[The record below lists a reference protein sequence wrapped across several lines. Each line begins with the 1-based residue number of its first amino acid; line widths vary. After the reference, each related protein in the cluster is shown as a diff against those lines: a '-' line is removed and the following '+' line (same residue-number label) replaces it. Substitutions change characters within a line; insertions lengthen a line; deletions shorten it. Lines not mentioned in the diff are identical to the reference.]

1 VNNAQYL
8 RYFEESRVDWT
19 HRNGLR
25 LHSEGEGMILLKASV
40 TYKKAVVYPST
51 VSIDLFA
58 GPIGNTSLTLINEL
72 VVGDD
77 ENPAAFG
84 EFVVVWFDYRKQR
97 PAPVPLRLRELLEG
111 KS

>member
-1 VNNAQYL
+1 
-8 RYFEESRVDWT
+8 
-19 HRNGLR
+19 
-25 LHSEGEGMILLKASV
+25 MILLKASV